1 MILKKSQ
8 VLALL
13 VAAIA
18 FCLAFMAA
26 GVLLLSAVFML
37 AGLAV
42 TFWVTRSLIVDV
54 RRRRLDRPA

>member
-1 MILKKSQ
+1 MILSKSQ

-26 GVLLLSAVFML
+26 GVLLVSAAFM
-37 AGLAV
+37 AGGLAV
-42 TFWVTRSLIVDV
+42 TFWVTRSLIRDV
-54 RRRRLDRPA
+54 RRRRLDRAA

>member
-1 MILKKSQ
+1 MIMKKSQ

-13 VAAIA
+13 VAALS

-26 GVLLLSAVFML
+26 GVLLISAAFMA

-42 TFWVTRSLIVDV
+42 TFWVTRSLVRDV
-54 RRRRLDRPA
+54 RRRRLNRPA

>member
-1 MILKKSQ
+1 MVLRKSQ

-26 GVLLLSAVFML
+26 GVLLISAAFMA

-42 TFWVTRSLIVDV
+42 TFWLTRSLVRDV

>member
-1 MILKKSQ
+1 MLLKKSQ

-13 VAAIA
+13 VAALS

-26 GVLLLSAVFML
+26 GVLLISAAFMA

-42 TFWVTRSLIVDV
+42 TFWVTRSMVRDV
-54 RRRRLDRPA
+54 RRRRLNRPA

>member
-1 MILKKSQ
+1 MVLKKSQ

-13 VAAIA
+13 IAAIS

-26 GVLLLSAVFML
+26 GVLVASAVFMA

-42 TFWVTRSLIVDV
+42 TFWVTRSLVRDV

>member
-1 MILKKSQ
+1 MKKAQ

-13 VAAIA
+13 VAALA

-26 GVLLLSAVFML
+26 GVLVVSAAFMA

-42 TFWVTRSLIVDV
+42 TFWVTRSLVRDV